1 MTLLPVLTLALG
13 LIVRLEPL
21 ALLID
26 LMVPAVDLI
35 IAHMVLIHEREA
47 LRGLMAY
54 VLVTLGSTRGVDRL
68 LLIPI
73 VYLLLLL
80 LLRDV

>member
-13 LIVRLEPL
+13 LIVSLEPL

-26 LMVPAVDLI
+26 LEVPAVDLI
-35 IAHMVLIHEREA
+35 IAHMVLIHEQEA
-47 LRGLMAY
+47 LRGPMAY
-54 VLVTLGSTRGVDRL
+54 VLVTLVSTRRVDRL
-68 LLIPI
+68 LLIII

-80 LLRDV
+80 LLQDV